1 MLSPYGGLSVTCCLK
16 HFKSTRDCSTL
27 DKKFS
32 LSGGQVRKQINRDL
46 TTMQMEQFKST
57 ILRKQQDLTV
67 KRPVYSSLTGVARHW
82 PFSHSPYLPQKAN
95 SAEYRVRVSYT
106 LTFKTAAISR
116 ISAKPIWWA
125 LCHMLP

>member
-1 MLSPYGGLSVTCCLK
+1 MFTAKPIGWALTCGLRR
-16 HFKSTRDCSTL
+16 FKSARDCSTL

-32 LSGGQVRKQINRDL
+32 LSGGQLVKQINRDL

-82 PFSHSPYLPQKAN
+82 
-95 SAEYRVRVSYT
+95 R
-106 LTFKTAAISR
+106 
-116 ISAKPIWWA
+116 A
-125 LCHMLP
+125 LIVCFTRN